1 MELHEKLRATR
12 IDRDLSQ
19 ADVAAALGTTKQQ
32 VSKYETGVQEMTASR
47 LAAVCR
53 LLGVSAD
60 YLLGLPQGLDWPR

>member
-1 MELHEKLRATR
+1 MELHERLKQARE
-12 IDRDLSQ
+12 DRDMSQ

-32 VSKYETGVQEMTASR
+32 ISKYETGTQEMTASR

-53 LLGVSAD
+53 ILGVSSD